1 MFEAFTSEYIGKK
14 ANQVVTRD
22 KQIHVYLPEMVNNQG
37 GKHKQKRDKIVW
49 KTKVQRILQ

>member
-37 GKHKQKRDKIVW
+37 GKHKQKRDKIV
-49 KTKVQRILQ
+49 